1 MNIKTKYGILGI
13 SLITIVLATSWLDYK
28 SGSLSAVQ
36 STSIAVIQRH
46 MTADM
51 LHDGI
56 RGNVFSALLAAQMG
70 DQDLLK
76 SSQDAI
82 ASMGA
87 EFALSVN
94 SNMNAKIPENIRDQF
109 FAVNQ
114 SLKQYVKISADISSA
129 SADFNKARLMLPEF
143 LKVFH
148 VLEID
153 QAKATELLMQ
163 WSAGVP
169 ESVDQV
175 SKQLRF
181 LLMILFVMAIALPT
195 FALLAI
201 FRPLAALGNAMLKIA
216 QGDVSITV
224 PYAERDDEMGAIA
237 DTVQVFKDNL
247 LKIGSMQRE
256 NEEQKVENEKQKR
269 LAMLEMANNF
279 EASVKTVVSNL
290 ASAADIMQKGAESVT
305 EIAKNTKKRSNLV
318 STAANEAVQISSQ
331 VAGAAEELTASIKLI
346 NAQTQ
351 NSNIVA
357 DSAAKKAE
365 FAKDA
370 INLLSDKSVRVGQI
384 IEVITGIAEQINLL
398 ALNATIESARAG
410 EAGKGFAV
418 VANEVKN
425 LANQVAKATDEITVQ
440 INEMQGATKTSVDS
454 VMDILQII
462 EQVSASTSEV
472 AKSIGEQFE
481 VTNTITTN
489 VIRTSTSTKEI
500 SHNMLAVQEGAE
512 QTDAN
517 AHQVLDSARNL
528 NEQSVMLKQKVDSFL
543 STIRNA

>member
-1 MNIKTKYGILGI
+1 
-13 SLITIVLATSWLDYK
+13 
-28 SGSLSAVQ
+28 
-36 STSIAVIQRH
+36 
-46 MTADM
+46 
-51 LHDGI
+51 
-56 RGNVFSALLAAQMG
+56 
-70 DQDLLK
+70 
-76 SSQDAI
+76 
-82 ASMGA
+82 
-87 EFALSVN
+87 
-94 SNMNAKIPENIRDQF
+94 
-109 FAVNQ
+109 
-114 SLKQYVKISADISSA
+114 
-129 SADFNKARLMLPEF
+129 
-143 LKVFH
+143 
-148 VLEID
+148 
-153 QAKATELLMQ
+153 
-163 WSAGVP
+163 
-169 ESVDQV
+169 
-175 SKQLRF
+175 
-181 LLMILFVMAIALPT
+181 
-195 FALLAI
+195 
-201 FRPLAALGNAMLKIA
+201 
-216 QGDVSITV
+216 
-224 PYAERDDEMGAIA
+224 
-237 DTVQVFKDNL
+237 
-247 LKIGSMQRE
+247 MQRE

>member
-305 EIAKNTKKRSNLV
+305 EIAKNTKKRYNLV